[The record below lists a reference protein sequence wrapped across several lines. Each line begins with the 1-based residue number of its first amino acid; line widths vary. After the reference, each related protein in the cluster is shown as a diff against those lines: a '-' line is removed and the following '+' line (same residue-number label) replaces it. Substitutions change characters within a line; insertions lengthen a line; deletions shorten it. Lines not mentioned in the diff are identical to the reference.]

1 MITSRTSAPCGAP
14 ARRAP
19 GASRRGAQVPVRG
32 LWLGLVALSAAAVG
46 GCATAGPP
54 VSAVHGAARRTYYE
68 GMTELVAG
76 NYIRARKLLSR
87 VARNP
92 RAGRYAPLA
101 RLRTADALFLQQ
113 RYQEAIEVY
122 RSFVAQYQADPNLPY
137 ARYRIAAAYFER
149 MPTSWFL
156 APPAYEL
163 DQTMTAEA
171 ERELKGFLQAFPV
184 SVYAHEARGLL
195 HKVWETLAAR
205 EIYVADFYAAR
216 GAHRAEAW
224 RLQAAVDRY
233 PAVALREPLVW
244 RMVQAYGAAGETAD
258 EARACALYLE
268 RFPTGPHVAGAKARL
283 AAIRADAGALT
294 GPNGSAPTP
303 PTSE

>member
-1 MITSRTSAPCGAP
+1 MLLSCPSAPRGAATP
-14 ARRAP
+14 HAAP
-19 GASRRGAQVPVRG
+19 GVRRCAVAAGFGV
-32 LWLGLVALSAAAVG
+32 LVLSAVLG
-46 GCATAGPP
+46 GGWGCASTGPP
-54 VSAVHGAARRTYYE
+54 VSAVPGTARRTYYE

-87 VARNP
+87 VSRSP

-113 RYQEAIEVY
+113 RFQEAIEVY

-163 DQTMTAEA
+163 DQTMTTEA
-171 ERELKGFLQAFPV
+171 ERELKGFLKAFPV
-184 SVYAHEARGLL
+184 SRYAADARELL
-195 HKVWETLAAR
+195 RKVWKMLAAR
-205 EIYVADFYAAR
+205 ELYVADYYAAR

-233 PAVALREPLVW
+233 PVVAAREPVVW
-244 RMVQAYGAAGETAD
+244 RMARAYRAAGETAD

-268 RFPTGPHVAGAKARL
+268 RFPEGPHLAGAKARL
-283 AAIRADAGALT
+283 AAIRAAAGPSQ
-294 GPNGSAPTP
+294 GPGGPTPSP